1 MYEVVDKDTTKFEF
15 WLFVCGKTG
24 GASKKDLLEVIQCI
38 QFFFDK
44 RPDTQV
50 TN

>member
-24 GASKKDLLEVIQCI
+24 RRLEKGSLRGHPMHSILL
-38 QFFFDK
+38 
-44 RPDTQV
+44 
-50 TN
+50 